1 MSPRCVRI
9 RYLPWLTALFL
20 TVAMADEGSGP
31 LYFSDETLQ
40 SRYEGL
46 LTELRCLVCQN
57 QSLIDSDASLAEDLR
72 QQVYDM
78 LEEGAADSEIT
89 DFLVQR
95 YGDFVLYRP
104 PLRRSTWLLWYAP
117 VLMLLVAVFVIS
129 RIWRRAG
136 TMKEKPAASE

>member
-1 MSPRCVRI
+1 MSPRCARI

-20 TVAMADEGSGP
+20 TVAMADEGGGP

-117 VLMLLVAVFVIS
+117 VLMLLVAVLIVS

-136 TMKEKPAASE
+136 TMKEKQVQSG